1 MGKPANVSVELGP
14 KIKSSGHL
22 IKIFI
27 RKCKKE
33 KLVQEYREKLKH
45 ETKGQKR
52 RRKKEEGKRRA
63 KRNKKK

>member
-33 KLVQEYREKLKH
+33 KIVQEYREKLKH

>member
-1 MGKPANVSVELGP
+1 VGKPANVSVELGP

-33 KLVQEYREKLKH
+33 KIVQEYREKLKH

>member
-1 MGKPANVSVELGP
+1 MAKPANVSVEIGP

-22 IKIFI
+22 IKVFI

-33 KLVQEYREKLKH
+33 KIVQEYREKLKH

>member
-1 MGKPANVSVELGP
+1 MAKPANVSVEICP

-22 IKIFI
+22 IKVFI

-33 KLVQEYREKLKH
+33 KIVQEYREKLKH

>member
-1 MGKPANVSVELGP
+1 MAKPTNVSVEIGP

-22 IKIFI
+22 IKAFI

-33 KLVQEYREKLKH
+33 KIVQEYREKLKH